1 MKVELVIFDMDGL
14 MFDTEKVA
22 KRAWKET
29 GDKFQYKFE
38 GEIFD
43 RFLGRNIVAVRN
55 EIIETYGEE
64 CPVDE
69 IIKEVKYLENKIVD
83 DEGLVVKEGLYDLLE
98 HLKGINVK
106 LAVATSS
113 KRERATKL
121 LTLAKI
127 ENEFDYIIC
136 GDEVTKSKPDPE
148 IFLKVAEKLNCK
160 PENCIV
166 MEDSRQGI
174 QAAKSAG
181 MNPIMVPDLL
191 DADEETAARLYK
203 KIKHL
208 GEAIEIIR

>member
-22 KRAWKET
+22 KRAWKEA

-136 GDEVTKSKPDPE
+136 GDEVTKSQPDPE
-148 IFLKVAEKLNCK
+148 LFLKVAEKLNCK

-166 MEDSRQGI
+166 MEDSRQEI

>member
-1 MKVELVIFDMDGL
+1 MKIELVIFDMDGL

-22 KRAWKET
+22 KRAWKEA
-29 GDKFQYKFE
+29 GDKFGYKLE
-38 GEIFD
+38 GKLFD
-43 RFLGRNIVAVRN
+43 SFLGRNIVSVKN
-55 EIIETYGEE
+55 IVVDTYGEN
-64 CPVDE
+64 CPVDD
-69 IIKEVKYLENKIVD
+69 IIKEVKYIENKIVD

-148 IFLKVAEKLNCK
+148 IFLKVAEKLNCN

-174 QAAKSAG
+174 QAAKNAG
-181 MNPIMVPDLL
+181 MKPIMVPDLL
-191 DADEETAARLYK
+191 DADEETSARLYK

-208 GEAIEIIR
+208 GEAIEIIG